1 MKVTTDLKAGG
12 YLDSAAQE
20 PGKAW
25 DYVTNF
31 VTKAEPEAKQ
41 LPLMPLTPRQP
52 SPIGWQIRQT
62 SFKHNQSVIF
72 PTAGNST
79 QGYEFPACNFSY
91 PYYCSCVI

>member
-1 MKVTTDLKAGG
+1 MKEKV
-12 YLDSAAQE
+12 
-20 PGKAW
+20 
-25 DYVTNF
+25 YVVAFDTVCEGEQCWNEEDGTPMYF
-31 VTKAEPEAKQ
+31 TKAESEAKQ